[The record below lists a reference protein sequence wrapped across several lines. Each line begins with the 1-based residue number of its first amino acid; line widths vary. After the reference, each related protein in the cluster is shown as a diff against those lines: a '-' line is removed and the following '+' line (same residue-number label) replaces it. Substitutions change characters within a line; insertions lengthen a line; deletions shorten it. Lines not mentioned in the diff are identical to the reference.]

1 MTSIQTRYLFDMSD
15 PCVIQADYVNWRT
28 VVGRKALQLIFEID
42 ISLQGEVL
50 KMLGAPAS
58 DKSVPCAIALLNTER
73 APVAGNGKPDLQAP
87 GDSPPTLSGGVQ
99 AKKWSEYSRSQQ
111 AAILCGDPDFQR
123 YFGAKNEK
131 EAATSLRFH
140 FRIKSRSELDAFE
153 RITQWDEFVALYHMH
168 RDKFSPLRGAK

>member
-1 MTSIQTRYLFDMSD
+1 MSD

-111 AAILCGDPDFQR
+111 AAILCGDPDFQS
-123 YFGAKNEK
+123 YFVARDAKDCASKIRE
-131 EAATSLRFH
+131 H
-140 FRIKSRSELDAFE
+140 FRIASRKDLDEVA
-153 RITQWDEFVALYHMH
+153 RWASWDEFVALYNLH